1 MSSCYL
7 IAKNNIYLLKKYK
20 FADDMRLESIT
31 LRYVQD

>member
-7 IAKNNIYLLKKYK
+7 IAKIIFICLKKYK